1 MAKSE
6 TKPETKSETK
16 PEAEP
21 PPPEDLIRAYKLV
34 LSRVLETRPSGSRQ
48 RLADALGK
56 HRSFITQMTSPSY
69 ATPIPQRHLATL
81 FSVCHFS
88 PAERD
93 AFMTA
98 YRAAHRGKLAIG
110 EAERKMRHL
119 SLLVPDIGDDKTNAA
134 FDRAISEFVHKLSSL
149 MRKPGGDE

>member
-1 MAKSE
+1 MLKL
-6 TKPETKSETK
+6 
-16 PEAEP
+16 EP
-21 PPPEDLIRAYKLV
+21 RDERASNHIRAYKLV
-34 LSRVLETRPSGSRQ
+34 LSSVLEARPSGTRQ

-56 HRSFITQMTSPSY
+56 HRSFVTQMTSPSY

-93 AFMTA
+93 RFMAA
-98 YRAAHRGKLAIG
+98 YREAHPGRLEIG
-110 EAERKMRHL
+110 NATHKMRHL
-119 SLLVPDIGDDKTNAA
+119 SLLVPDLGDDKANAA
-134 FDRAISEFVHKLSSL
+134 FDKAIGEFVHRMSGL